1 MSTGTT
7 AAAAPAQTA
16 AGAGRRSRTRV
27 LRDPRITRQLV
38 VGVAMLAAIVL
49 FALVGPFLVDDALA
63 NVTAVIPRMPPSAEH
78 WLGSDTQGRDLWTV
92 MVLAVPNTLKIGLIA
107 GVVGTV
113 IGVMLALIAGF
124 FGGITDGAIRIV
136 SDSLLTVP
144 AIALLVIIAA
154 NVEQMTVELM
164 ALTVAALAWMFP
176 TRTIRA
182 QVLTIRERS
191 YVEVARANGVGS
203 WGLIFREVM
212 PNLMPFIAASFV
224 GAVAGAMLAAI
235 GLEALGLGAIQ
246 TQTLGVT
253 IYWSQEYTAV
263 LRGMWWWWAPPVVVI
278 SLIFIAL
285 FLTSAGMDRFANPR
299 LRRD

>member
-1 MSTGTT
+1 MS
-7 AAAAPAQTA
+7 AAAGTQPVALAPAKRRR
-16 AGAGRRSRTRV
+16 GRR
-27 LRDPRITRQLV
+27 RDPRITPQLI
-38 VGVAMLAAIVL
+38 VGVTMLAILAFVAII
-49 FALVGPFLVDDALA
+49 GPLTVNAELA
-63 NVTAVIPRMPPSAEH
+63 DVTGVRPRLAPSAEY

-92 MVLAVPNTLKIGLIA
+92 MMLAIPNTLKVGLIA
-107 GVVGTV
+107 GIVGTF
-113 IGVMLALIAGF
+113 IGVTLALIAGYF
-124 FGGITDGAIRIV
+124 LGPVDSVIRIV

-144 AIALLVIIAA
+144 GIAILVVIAA
-154 NVEQMTVELM
+154 NIEQMTVEVM

-191 YVEVARANGVGS
+191 YVEVARANGVGPWS
-203 WGLIFREVM
+203 LIFREIM

-224 GAVAGAMLAAI
+224 GAVAGAMLASI

-246 TQTLGVT
+246 TPSLGIT

-263 LRGMWWWWAPPVVVI
+263 LRGMWWWWLPPVLVI
-278 SLIFIAL
+278 SYIFMAL

-299 LRRD
+299 LRRGG

>member
-1 MSTGTT
+1 MT
-7 AAAAPAQTA
+7 AATTPVTAPAAVTRKP
-16 AGAGRRSRTRV
+16 RRGL
-27 LRDPRITRQLV
+27 LRDPRMTPQLL
-38 VGVAMLAAIVL
+38 VGGTMLIAIVL
-49 FALVGPFLVDDALA
+49 FAVIGPMLVDPKLA
-63 NVTAVIPRMPPSAEH
+63 NVTAVRPKLPPGIDH

-107 GVVGTV
+107 GIVGTV
-113 IGVMLALIAGF
+113 IGVVLALIAGF
-124 FGGITDGAIRIV
+124 FGGLPDSVIRLIC
-136 SDSLLTVP
+136 DSLLTVP
-144 AIALLVIIAA
+144 AIAILVIIAA
-154 NVEQMTVELM
+154 NIQEMTVEVM

-191 YVEVARANGVGS
+191 YVEVARASGVGS

-235 GLEALGLGAIQ
+235 GLEALGLGANQ
-246 TQTLGVT
+246 SQTLGVT
-253 IYWSQEYTAV
+253 IFWSQEYTAV
-263 LRGMWWWWAPPVVVI
+263 LRGFWWWWAPPVVAI
-278 SLIFIAL
+278 SIIFLAL

-299 LRRD
+299 LRRS